1 MTSINNDTPLV
12 SVIVPIYNVERYLDR
27 CVESIVNQT
36 YKNLE
41 IILVD
46 DGSPDNC
53 PEMCDEWARK
63 DNRIK
68 VVHKPNGGLSD
79 ARNAGFEVSNGELI
93 CYIDSD
99 DWIELNFIHSL
110 YEAMMNAQADVV
122 ECATNYVSED
132 GHVLRIRKTPD
143 SVHLDKISALRKL
156 VLEDGVYQT
165 VWNKLY
171 KREVCIPFEKGK
183 LNEDEFF
190 TWKVFDNINKLA
202 LVEKPMYNYLQRG
215 GSIIQS
221 NYSIRRLDGLRAK
234 FERMQE
240 LQKYER
246 LASLTSQQLALDCMW
261 HLQSVLRCLDGEE
274 KTSAVNEILDILRNT
289 PKVKWNRLQLNLKYR
304 VWYTGFRLMPKTISK
319 LRNCLGIGL

>member
-1 MTSINNDTPLV
+1 MTLINKDTPLV

-36 YKNLE
+36 YRNLE

-46 DGSPDNC
+46 DGSPDKC
-53 PEMCDEWARK
+53 PEICDEWARK

-68 VVHKPNGGLSD
+68 VVHKENGGLSD
-79 ARNAGFEVSNGELI
+79 ARNAGFEVSNGELV

-99 DWIELNFIHSL
+99 DWIELDFILSL
-110 YEAMMNAQADVV
+110 YEAMMNSQADIA

-171 KREVCIPFEKGK
+171 RRELCIPFEKGK

-190 TWKVFDNINKLA
+190 TWRVLDNANLIA
-202 LVEKPMYNYLQRG
+202 FVEKPLYNYLQRG

-221 NYSIRRLDGLRAK
+221 DYNIRRLDGVRAK

-240 LQKYER
+240 LQKYES
-246 LASLTSQQLALDCMW
+246 LASLTRQQLALDCMW

-274 KTSAVNEILDILRNT
+274 KTNAIKEIISILNKT
-289 PKVKWNRLQLNLKYR
+289 QKVKWKHLELNLKYR
-304 VWYTGFRLMPKTISK
+304 VWYVSFRRFPLAIGR
-319 LRNCLGIGL
+319 LRNYLKIGL